1 MQCASWREAW
11 CADSTKRCWILVTAR
26 VSRPTVARCL
36 VLGNKLAW
44 WRCAVQDLRHESTP
58 RDQHGA
64 WCDSRSGMILDV
76 GVLDDGHGKNG
87 GYGILSVSR
96 GAAAAQEQVKERRDA
111 ARAVQG
117 RHYWL
122 EARREGQWLCSS
134 AGAARRKRSG
144 SWMGMRLGPTAWD

>member
-1 MQCASWREAW
+1 M
-11 CADSTKRCWILVTAR
+11 
-26 VSRPTVARCL
+26 
-36 VLGNKLAW
+36 
-44 WRCAVQDLRHESTP
+44 
-58 RDQHGA
+58 
-64 WCDSRSGMILDV
+64 

-122 EARREGQWLCSS
+122 EARHEEQWFSSS
-134 AGAARRKRSG
+134 ARAARQKAAVAGWAFSCDRRVGTEAPCPGTAKSAEQEVSPAAAHERPAGHEEAPGRQSQEWCQEVRARDTSG
-144 SWMGMRLGPTAWD
+144 